1 MTDQQRDEIDAE
13 TKQLLREL
21 NFSIRTLADTE
32 QLRQNTET
40 TLIRK
45 KYGTKLGALSS
56 WAAGGIGQSKSP
68 EQELAE
74 AKANTITIHRENVLW
89 YLRQKLQQCGSFQAA
104 MMETRIMR
112 EMEKNKSVLYKA
124 RGQIVPEY
132 TGTSDV
138 PVPAFE
144 YKAHVEEQFKHN
156 VEDELTPEQLQM
168 FEKENQD
175 MVKHYEETLNQ
186 VRTAEKSLVEISEL
200 QTSLVNNLSVQ
211 AEHISQLVSDASL
224 TADHIGRG
232 NKELKRASG
241 RTSTAKYIFYASCG
255 ASLFLVVYDL
265 VI

>member
-1 MTDQQRDEIDAE
+1 LTDRQRDEIDAE

-21 NFSIRTLADTE
+21 NYSIRNLADAE

-45 KYGTKLGALSS
+45 NYGVKLGVLGN
-56 WAAGGIGQSKSP
+56 WAAGGIGHSKSP
-68 EQELAE
+68 DQEQAE
-74 AKANTITIHRENVLW
+74 IKANMISTHRENILW

-124 RGQIVPEY
+124 RGGMVPQY
-132 TGTSDV
+132 SASSDI

-144 YKAHVEEQFKHN
+144 YKGAKGAQMDDHFGHN

-168 FEKENQD
+168 FEKENRD

-186 VRTAEKSLVEISEL
+186 VKYVGVRLANRHNVLTVISEL
-200 QTSLVNNLSVQ
+200 QRNHLSRSPSCRHSL
-211 AEHISQLVSDASL
+211 
-224 TADHIGRG
+224 
-232 NKELKRASG
+232 
-241 RTSTAKYIFYASCG
+241 
-255 ASLFLVVYDL
+255 
-265 VI
+265 